1 MNEVLK
7 DLIRQK
13 KQLEKTLVFLRKAIA
28 LRLTDEMEKGAPE
41 GMVIKKLSA
50 FGENQGN
57 CKYLAAVPPNFEG
70 ELKEAY
76 FINGYYV
83 DNNMEDYIFSEP
95 INFTFAA
102 LTIASAAST
111 AATKPLV
118 STIPKAFPSLS
129 PIFCSYYFYFFV
141 TVLYILTPNRKKDIL
156 LLFFFF

>member
-13 KQLEKTLVFLRKAIA
+13 RQLEKTLVFLRKAIA
-28 LRLTDEMEKGAPE
+28 LRIADEIEKGAPE

-57 CKYLAAVPPNFEG
+57 CKYLAAVPSNFKG

-83 DNNMEDYIFSEP
+83 DNYMEDYVHYVVPILKISVPEETLIFDNRDSSD
-95 INFTFAA
+95 TLAQW
-102 LTIASAAST
+102 
-111 AATKPLV
+111 
-118 STIPKAFPSLS
+118 IPFKV
-129 PIFCSYYFYFFV
+129 YFKEFKIE
-141 TVLYILTPNRKKDIL
+141 TD
-156 LLFFFF
+156 